1 MNLHDLLHT
10 TAGESPEAE
19 AVSCGAVRL
28 SYAEFMA
35 RVRRLG
41 NVLLAAGLERGDR
54 VAILS
59 PNCHAFLEAYFAT
72 AGADLVLVPVNIR
85 LMARDLAFILD
96 DSGARMLVAHPELR
110 EVVAA
115 SGANNVLFTGSEYE
129 AALGSA
135 VDGALPATAA
145 GADIAQIYYT
155 SGTTGTPK
163 GVMLTHANV
172 ATHAHAAVTEF
183 DLTST
188 DIWAHVA
195 PLFHL
200 ADAWATFAI
209 TAAGGRHVIVPRFD
223 PSRVLAALREERVTL
238 TNLVPTMLNSLVHE
252 EGAADAPY
260 PSLRY
265 VLSGG
270 APISPALVR
279 RIMETFGT
287 EYVQTYGLTETSPYL
302 TVSRL
307 DERQKALPDEE
318 RFRLVSRTG
327 RPFEGVELK
336 VVGEAGREVE
346 PDDREVGEI
355 LARGPTI
362 TPGYWNRPDETAAA
376 FADGW
381 LRTGDLA
388 VIDAEGFLNIVDR
401 KKDVI
406 ITGGENVYS
415 TEVEHTLH
423 EHPSVREAAV
433 IGVPD
438 EHWGETVKAVVALS
452 QGAEPNEAALIEFCR
467 ERLAGFKIPRAVEF
481 VNELPKTA
489 TGKIRKR
496 SLR

>member
-1 MNLHDLLHT
+1 
-10 TAGESPEAE
+10 
-19 AVSCGAVRL
+19 
-28 SYAEFMA
+28 
-35 RVRRLG
+35 
-41 NVLLAAGLERGDR
+41 

-59 PNCHAFLEAYFAT
+59 PNCHAFLESYFAA
-72 AGADLVLVPVNIR
+72 AGADLILVPLNIR
-85 LMARDLAFILD
+85 LTARDLAFMLD
-96 DSGARMLVAHPELR
+96 DSGARMLIAHPDLR
-110 EVVAA
+110 DLVTE
-115 SGANNVLFTGSEYE
+115 SGAESVLFTGPEYE
-129 AALGSA
+129 AALRSA
-135 VDGALPATAA
+135 DDAALPARTA
-145 GADIAQIYYT
+145 GDDVAQIYYT

-172 ATHAHAAVTEF
+172 AIHARAAIAEF
-183 DLTST
+183 CLSGADV
-188 DIWAHVA
+188 WAHVA

-209 TAAGGRHVIVPRFD
+209 TAAGGRHVIIPRFD
-223 PSRVLAALREERVTL
+223 SSRVLAAFREEGVTL
-238 TNLVPTMLNSLVHE
+238 TNLIPTMLNSLVRE
-252 EGAADAPY
+252 EGAGDAPY

-265 VLSGG
+265 ILSGG

-279 RIMETFGT
+279 RVMETFGT

-302 TVSRL
+302 TVSLL
-307 DERQKALPDEE
+307 DQRQRSLPEE
-318 RFRLVSRTG
+318 EQFRLASRTG
-327 RPFEGVELK
+327 RAFQGVELK
-336 VVGEAGREVE
+336 VVNEKGRDVE

-362 TPGYWNRPDETAAA
+362 TPGYWNRPEETAAA
-376 FADGW
+376 FTNGW

-388 VIDAEGFLNIVDR
+388 VNDSEGFLNIVDR

-415 TEVEHTLH
+415 TEVEHALH
-423 EHPSVREAAV
+423 EHPSVREVAV

-438 EHWGETVKAVVALS
+438 EHWGERVKAVIALS
-452 QGAEPNEAALIEFCR
+452 QGAEPDEAALIEFCR

-481 VNELPKTA
+481 VEELPKTA

>member
-1 MNLHDLLHT
+1 MNLHDLLLA
-10 TAGESPEAE
+10 TARESPEAE
-19 AVSCGAVRL
+19 AISCGGVRL
-28 SYAEFMA
+28 SYGEFVA

-41 NVLLAAGLERGDR
+41 NLLLTAGLERGDR

-59 PNCHAFLEAYFAT
+59 PNCHTFLESYFAA

-85 LMARDLAFILD
+85 LTARDLTFILD
-96 DSGARMLVAHPELR
+96 DCGARMLIAHPGLR
-110 EVVAA
+110 DLVAG
-115 SGANNVLFTGSEYE
+115 SGADNVLFTGPEHE
-129 AALGSA
+129 AALRSAEGS
-135 VDGALPATAA
+135 ALPASTS
-145 GADIAQIYYT
+145 GGDIAQIYYT

-163 GVMLTHANV
+163 GVILTHANV
-172 ATHAHAAVTEF
+172 AIHARAAIGEF
-183 DLTST
+183 HLTNT
-188 DIWAHVA
+188 DVWAHVA

-223 PSRVLAALREERVTL
+223 PCRVLAAFREEGVTL
-238 TNLVPTMLNSLVHE
+238 TNLIPTMLNSLVRE
-252 EGAADAPY
+252 EGAGDAPY

-279 RIMETFGT
+279 RVMETFGT

-302 TVSRL
+302 TLSLLDKRRRL
-307 DERQKALPDEE
+307 LPEEE
-318 RFRLVSRTG
+318 RFRLASRTG

-336 VVGEAGREVE
+336 VVGENGREVE
-346 PDDREVGEI
+346 PDDLEVGEI
-355 LARGPTI
+355 LARGPTV
-362 TPGYWNRPDETAAA
+362 TPGYWNRPEETAAA

-401 KKDVI
+401 MKDVI

-415 TEVEHTLH
+415 TEVEHALH
-423 EHPSVREAAV
+423 EHPSVREVAV

-452 QGAEPNEAALIEFCR
+452 QGVEPDEAALIEFCR
-467 ERLAGFKIPRAVEF
+467 GRLAGFKIPRAVEF
-481 VNELPKTA
+481 VDELPKTA

>member
-1 MNLHDLLHT
+1 MNLHDLLQT
-10 TAGESPEAE
+10 TAGRSPETE
-19 AVSCGAVRL
+19 AVSCDGVRL
-28 SYAEFMA
+28 SYGVLAA

-41 NVLLAAGLERGDR
+41 NVLRAAELDRGDR

-59 PNCHAFLEAYFAT
+59 PNCHTVLESYFAA
-72 AGADLVLVPVNIR
+72 AGGDLVLVPLNIR
-85 LMARDLAFILD
+85 LTARELAFMLD
-96 DSGARMLVAHPELR
+96 DSGARMLIAHPDLHDLVTE
-110 EVVAA
+110 
-115 SGANNVLFTGSEYE
+115 SGAENVLFTGPEYE
-129 AALGSA
+129 AALRTA
-135 VDGALPATAA
+135 PDGALPANAS
-145 GADIAQIYYT
+145 GDDVAQIYYT
-155 SGTTGTPK
+155 SGTTGAPK
-163 GVMLTHANV
+163 GVVLTHANV
-172 ATHAHAAVTEF
+172 GIHARAAVAEF
-183 DLTST
+183 GLSGADV
-188 DIWAHVA
+188 WAHVA

-209 TAAGGRHVIVPRFD
+209 TAVGGRHVIIPRFD
-223 PSRVLAALREERVTL
+223 SSHVLAACREEGVTL
-238 TNLVPTMLNSLVHE
+238 TNLIPTMLNSLVRE
-252 EGAADAPY
+252 EGARDSPY

-265 VLSGG
+265 ILSGG

-302 TVSRL
+302 TASLL
-307 DERQKALPDEE
+307 DERQRLLSEEE
-318 RFRLVSRTG
+318 RFRLASRTG
-327 RPFEGVELK
+327 RAFQGVELK
-336 VVGEAGREVE
+336 IVDATGREVE

-362 TPGYWNRPDETAAA
+362 TPGYWDRPEETAAA
-376 FADGW
+376 FTDGW

-423 EHPSVREAAV
+423 EHPSVREVAV
-433 IGVPD
+433 IGIPD
-438 EHWGETVKAVVALS
+438 EHWGERVKAVVALS

-467 ERLAGFKIPRAVEF
+467 GRLAGFKIPRLVEF
-481 VNELPKTA
+481 VDELPKTA

-496 SLR
+496 SLY

>member
-10 TAGESPEAE
+10 TGRESPEAE
-19 AVSCGAVRL
+19 AVSCGGVRL
-28 SYAEFMA
+28 SYRELVE

-41 NVLLAAGLERGDR
+41 NVLIAAGLERGDR

-59 PNCHAFLEAYFAT
+59 PNCHTFLESYFAA
-72 AGADLVLVPVNIR
+72 AGADLVLVPVNTR
-85 LMARDLAFILD
+85 LTARDLAFILD
-96 DSGARMLVAHPELR
+96 DSGAQMLIAHPELR
-110 EVVAA
+110 DLVAESA
-115 SGANNVLFTGSEYE
+115 AENLLFTGPEYE
-129 AALGSA
+129 AALRSA
-135 VDGALPATAA
+135 EDGALPASAA
-145 GADIAQIYYT
+145 GGDIAQIYYT

-172 ATHAHAAVTEF
+172 ATHARAAISEF
-183 DLTST
+183 RLTCA
-188 DIWAHVA
+188 DVWAHVA

-200 ADAWATFAI
+200 ADAWATFAV

-223 PSRVLAALREERVTL
+223 PSRVLATFREERVTL
-238 TNLVPTMLNSLVHE
+238 TNLIPTMLNSLVRE
-252 EGAADAPY
+252 EGAGDAPY

-279 RIMETFGT
+279 RIMETFST

-302 TVSRL
+302 TVSLL
-307 DERQKALPDEE
+307 DERQRVLPEEE
-318 RFRLVSRTG
+318 RFRLASRTG
-327 RPFEGVELK
+327 RKFEGVELR
-336 VVGEAGREVE
+336 VVDENGREVE
-346 PDDREVGEI
+346 PDDLEVGEI
-355 LARGPTI
+355 LARGPTV
-362 TPGYWNRPDETAAA
+362 TPGYWNRPEETAAA

-401 KKDVI
+401 IKDVI

-415 TEVEHTLH
+415 TEVEHALH
-423 EHPSVREAAV
+423 EHPSVQEVAV

-452 QGAEPNEAALIEFCR
+452 QGAEPDEAALIEFCR

-481 VNELPKTA
+481 VDELPKTA

>member
-1 MNLHDLLHT
+1 MNLHDLLQT
-10 TAGESPEAE
+10 TARESPEAE
-19 AVSCGAVRL
+19 AVSCGGVRL
-28 SYAEFMA
+28 SYAELLA

-59 PNCHAFLEAYFAT
+59 PNCHAFLESYFAA

-85 LMARDLAFILD
+85 LTARDLAFILD
-96 DSGARMLVAHPELR
+96 DSGARMLIAHPELGGL
-110 EVVAA
+110 VAE
-115 SGANNVLFTGSEYE
+115 SGAENVLFTGPDNE
-129 AALGSA
+129 AALRCALDDS
-135 VDGALPATAA
+135 LPASAA
-145 GADIAQIYYT
+145 GDDIAQIYYT

-172 ATHAHAAVTEF
+172 ATHAHAAIGEF
-183 DLTST
+183 RLSSADV
-188 DIWAHVA
+188 WAHVA

-223 PSRVLAALREERVTL
+223 PSRVLAAFREEGVTL
-238 TNLVPTMLNSLVHE
+238 TNLIPTMLNSLVRE
-252 EGAADAPY
+252 KGAADAPY
-260 PSLRY
+260 PSLRC
-265 VLSGG
+265 VFSGG

-302 TVSRL
+302 TVSL
-307 DERQKALPDEE
+307 LNERQRGLPEEE
-318 RFRLVSRTG
+318 RFRLASRTG

-336 VVGEAGREVE
+336 VVDENGREVE
-346 PDDREVGEI
+346 PDDLEVGEI
-355 LARGPTI
+355 LARGPTV
-362 TPGYWNRPDETAAA
+362 TPGYWNRPEETEAA

-415 TEVEHTLH
+415 TEVEHVLH
-423 EHPSVREAAV
+423 EHPSVREVAV
-433 IGVPD
+433 IGLPD

-452 QGAEPNEAALIEFCR
+452 QGAEPDEAALIAFCR
-467 ERLAGFKIPRAVEF
+467 ERMAGFKIPRAVEF
-481 VNELPKTA
+481 VDELPKTA

>member
-1 MNLHDLLHT
+1 MNLHDLLDRT
-10 TAGESPEAE
+10 VRGRPEAE
-19 AVSCGAVRL
+19 AVSCGRVRL
-28 SYAEFMA
+28 RYGEFGA

-41 NVLLAAGLERGDR
+41 NVLLAAGLEPGDR

-59 PNCHAFLEAYFAT
+59 PNCHAFLEAYFAA

-85 LMARDLAFILD
+85 LTKRDLAFILE
-96 DSGARMLVAHPELR
+96 DSGARMLIADPELR
-110 EVVAA
+110 DLAA
-115 SGANNVLFTGSEYE
+115 GSGAGNLLFTGPEQE
-129 AALGSA
+129 AALRSA
-135 VDGALPATAA
+135 EDGALPARA
-145 GADIAQIYYT
+145 GGDDIAQIYYT

-163 GVMLTHANV
+163 GVILTHANV
-172 ATHAHAAVTEF
+172 ATHARAAIREF
-183 DLTST
+183 GLRDS
-188 DIWAHVA
+188 DVWAHVA

-209 TAAGGRHVIVPRFD
+209 TAAGGRHVVVPRFD
-223 PSRVLAALREERVTL
+223 PARVLAALREEHVTL
-238 TNLVPTMLNSLVHE
+238 TNLIPTMLNSLVRE

-279 RIMETFGT
+279 RIMETFGS

-302 TVSRL
+302 TVSLL
-307 DERQKALPDEE
+307 DERQKTLPEDE
-318 RFRLVSRTG
+318 RFRLASRTG
-327 RPFEGVELK
+327 RPFQGVELK
-336 VVGEAGREVE
+336 VVDEGGREVE

-362 TPGYWNRPDETAAA
+362 TPGYWNRPEETAAA

-381 LRTGDLA
+381 LSTGDLA

-415 TEVEHTLH
+415 TEVEHVLH
-423 EHPSVREAAV
+423 EHPSVREVAV

-438 EHWGETVKAVVALS
+438 EHWGERVKAVIALS
-452 QGAEPNEAALIEFCR
+452 QHEEPDEASLIDFCR
-467 ERLAGFKIPRAVEF
+467 ERLAGFKIPRVVEI
-481 VNELPKTA
+481 VEELPKTA